1 MLSLIIIIVG
11 INQLDNLPDD
21 QPDNPTS
28 PNPQSPG
35 MVSQI
40 RNLQGAMHPNSKG
53 TESWWLTLKKKQG
66 GDVISGD
73 PFP

>member
-11 INQLDNLPDD
+11 INQPDNLPDD

-40 RNLQGAMHPNSKG
+40 RNPQGAMHPNSKG